1 MFLFLFF
8 TFSKLL
14 VFLSLSMVP
23 FIQQIFTKHCL
34 VLGTLLG
41 VRAYDTEQKS
51 LETRRA
57 NIPVESKSVD
67 NVLVKV

>member
-1 MFLFLFF
+1 
-8 TFSKLL
+8 
-14 VFLSLSMVP
+14 MVP
-23 FIQQIFTKHCL
+23 FMQQIFTKHYL